1 VAKRLALAAVPCWLT
16 LLFVTET
23 GVPPEL
29 RAMVAIVAVVSIV
42 YPTEGLCIVAAAVPL
57 GDLIAIALES
67 TPVRLTEALVVAFLA
82 GWLLSPGRRTNRG
95 PAPTGMVRDSA
106 LAFAVL
112 ILSSVAA
119 VVLQMKAYA
128 PTMWPGTFSRTLFE
142 YFAAGPDMFGAIAGF
157 RLIEGLGLATAVVL
171 LLKRQPIL
179 AVWIPEALAAG
190 CVMVVFAAYLLR
202 YGVAFPAVMAR
213 YSLIGERIVAH
224 VADIN
229 AAASYFALM
238 LFVAAG
244 VAVREAGRRRLWWAV
259 VIACAVAGLWLS
271 GSRSAMA
278 SVGVTTVCA
287 TLWWTSRRW
296 HVATRYLVLTV
307 CVIVL
312 AFAAL
317 LPVMDTYFD
326 ATGHGARF
334 RIEFTESSYRMIRS
348 YPWLGLGIGQYYQAS
363 PMFLNGPLAWAYGS
377 ENAHNYFMQIA
388 VETGLLG
395 FAACVGLIAGML
407 GLIAR
412 AMTRS
417 PGNYRL
423 LGIGCGIVA
432 FLLTCTTGHPFLTPE
447 VVFPFWLA
455 AGLAVALSAP
465 TTPRVEAGTGRLG
478 PGDHSGLRDRA
489 RGIRSGQSARG
500 SARSAAWLRG
510 RGPVRLGEG
519 RRRTKLPLER
529 GVRERL
535 RRTRGAACGDTVS
548 RTGAGGRDRRGGGHF
563 DRREP
568 PGALAD
574 RPRLDRR
581 HGGSPVH
588 ALDGAGAADQH
599 AIEPP
604 AVTTR
609 WTHGGNTDRRS
620 ESVRTLSRNSSCE
633 HALFTKTRR
642 TRSNLFSKKRSL

>member
-1 VAKRLALAAVPCWLT
+1 MNGLPPDLLDNRRAGALAVAKRLALAAVPCWLT

-29 RAMVAIVAVVSIV
+29 RAMVAIVAMVSIV
-42 YPTEGLCIVAAAVPL
+42 YPTEGLCIVAAAAPL

-82 GWLLSPGRRTNRG
+82 GWLLSPGRRMNRG
-95 PAPTGMVRDSA
+95 PAPTGMVRYSA
-106 LAFAVL
+106 LAFAGL
-112 ILSSVAA
+112 ILASVAA

-229 AAASYFALM
+229 AAASYFALI

-259 VIACAVAGLWLS
+259 VVDCAAAGLWLS

-287 TLWWTSRRW
+287 ALWWTSRRW

-317 LPVMDTYFD
+317 LPGMDTYFD

-395 FAACVGLIAGML
+395 FATCIGLIVGML

-412 AMTRS
+412 AVTRS

-447 VVFPFWLA
+447 VAFPFWLA

-465 TTPRVEAGTGRLG
+465 TTPRVEASTGRLG
-478 PGDHSGLRDRA
+478 LGITAACAIALAASVPVRA
-489 RGIRSGQSARG
+489 REAPPGPRHGFAVEGLFDWEKGDDGRSYRWSGEYASVFVGREARRVEIPFRAPGQEGGTGAAVDISIDG
-500 SARSAAWLRG
+500 SR
-510 RGPVRLGEG
+510 PVRW
-519 RRRTKLPLER
+519 PI
-529 GVRERL
+529 
-535 RRTRGAACGDTVS
+535 
-548 RTGAGGRDRRGGGHF
+548 GRDWTSVTVDLPYTPSMVQARR
-563 DRREP
+563 
-568 PGALAD
+568 
-574 RPRLDRR
+574 
-581 HGGSPVH
+581 
-588 ALDGAGAADQH
+588 
-599 AIEPP
+599 I
-604 AVTTR
+604 
-609 WTHGGNTDRRS
+609 NMRS
-620 ESVRTLSRNSSCE
+620 SRV
-633 HALFTKTRR
+633 
-642 TRSNLFSKKRSL
+642 RSLPDGRTVGIQIGAQKVLGP